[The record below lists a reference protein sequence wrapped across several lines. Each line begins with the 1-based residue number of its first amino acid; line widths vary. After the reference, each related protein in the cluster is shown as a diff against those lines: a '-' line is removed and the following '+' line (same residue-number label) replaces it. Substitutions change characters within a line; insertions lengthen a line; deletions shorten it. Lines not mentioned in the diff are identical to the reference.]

1 MQVFE
6 LAKDLNVSTRTLLTL
21 LRKMGVALHGDR
33 DLVPGDDVSRLL
45 ARIERER
52 RQGGGETR
60 DAVRSALEDVRSTHV
75 RRRRRVRVRRSRRT
89 EPDVGQV
96 QPAGPD
102 STVDNGRR
110 SSANSVDALAPTES
124 AKPVD
129 AGASQDEAVEARAG
143 RVDSLE
149 SSPDAGAR
157 GPVSEPGGRSRPDGA
172 ATGDHGSATAA
183 DGNVS
188 KADPGAAG
196 GTLESDGLAEPAA
209 ASPVS
214 GVTAAAG
221 LGVPGAGDSMD
232 TGAGPRRTPESEGAE
247 AVAGSTPIG
256 VDESMGVGSAPER
269 TTEVATSTLSAELPP
284 EPLAAPGSAS
294 PQEADT
300 DSASTPPEESPAV
313 ERPRLRSARSQSP
326 EGPGRVVRK
335 SARPAPAASAGPG
348 GQVRIQAEGYGP
360 DGKRKRGKGKRR
372 QRVDQGAVQQNLQ
385 RVLAEL
391 KAGGRRRRKSRQAR
405 PTVEEMDAAREQA
418 REEEKREATT
428 VRVNEFLTVA
438 ELGDLIDVSSTE
450 LIGSA
455 FKSLGL
461 MVTINQRLDFDQI
474 EMLLDE
480 FNFAAVREEE
490 YGAPE
495 KHVEEADDDPEDLL
509 PRPPVVTVMGHVD
522 HGKTK
527 LLDSVRHTNVVAGEA
542 GGITQHIGAYHV
554 EVDPERSLTFLDTPG
569 HAAFTAMRARGAD
582 VTDIVIL
589 VVAADDSVMPQT
601 IEAISHARNAGV
613 PIVVAINKM
622 DLPGANA
629 DRVKQQLLSHDVTVE
644 DYGGDVLTAPISARD
659 GTGVDDL
666 LEKVLLQAELLEL
679 KANPDRP
686 AVGAVIEARLDVGKG
701 SVVSVLVQKGT
712 LRVGDDFICGKY
724 DGRVRAL
731 LDERGS
737 VVEEAGPGIPVQ
749 ILGVKGVPQAG
760 DTLQVMGAMRASEIA
775 TTRQRLE
782 REKLLRIKDR
792 GIKLGDFSQILSAG
806 QVSTLPLIIKGDVD
820 GSVQAVSDTLERLS
834 TAEVQVEI
842 IHRAVGAINEEDV
855 LLARTA
861 GGVIIG
867 FRVRPNV
874 SARQLAEREDVDI
887 QIYDVIYD
895 AENDV
900 RSALEGMLAPERREK
915 VVGSAE
921 VRETF
926 KVTKVG
932 TIAGC
937 YVGEGLIEHQATVR
951 LIRSGIVVYTGEIA
965 SLKRFKDD
973 VKLVR
978 AGLECGIGV
987 ANYNDVKVGD
997 VIECFVVEEFAR
1009 TLAGSAAGR

>member
-96 QPAGPD
+96 QPAGPN

-129 AGASQDEAVEARAG
+129 AGASQDEAVEARGG

-149 SSPDAGAR
+149 SL
-157 GPVSEPGGRSRPDGA
+157 PGDDRPDRPASPGEA
-172 ATGDHGSATAA
+172 AGEFD
-183 DGNVS
+183 
-188 KADPGAAG
+188 ADPAG
-196 GTLESDGLAEPAA
+196 

-232 TGAGPRRTPESEGAE
+232 TGAGRPRRTPESEGAE

-269 TTEVATSTLSAELPP
+269 TTGVATSTLSAELPP
-284 EPLAAPGSAS
+284 ESLAAPGSAS

-300 DSASTPPEESPAV
+300 GSASTPPEESPVV
-313 ERPRLRSARSQSP
+313 ERPKLRSARSQNP

-348 GQVRIQAEGYGP
+348 GQVRIQAEGYGA

-495 KHVEEADDDPEDLL
+495 KHVEEADDDPGDLL

-855 LLARTA
+855 MLART
-861 GGVIIG
+861 GGCVIIG